1 VRVGPQEVLYAK
13 ACRIGFR
20 DSNVVTFK
28 LGGPVQDKPA
38 TTQTRHWREEIED
51 AGLRP
56 RLAKVKEADY
66 QGLNA
71 TPAWL
76 ACLRDAKPAVRYWGA
91 VGLHACA
98 KYPADLALAKP
109 ALTTL
114 LQDPS
119 VVVRIAAAHALCDW
133 GDERIALP
141 VLVEALKH
149 PTDKTRLFAV
159 IALDKIGE
167 KARPALAQIQ
177 ALTKDRDE
185 YVKRVATTASER
197 LQVKGGKKA

>member
-1 VRVGPQEVLYAK
+1 MA
-13 ACRIGFR
+13 
-20 DSNVVTFK
+20 
-28 LGGPVQDKPA
+28 
-38 TTQTRHWREEIED
+38 
-51 AGLRP
+51 
-56 RLAKVKEADY
+56 
-66 QGLNA
+66 
-71 TPAWL
+71 
-76 ACLRDAKPAVRYWGA
+76 
-91 VGLHACA
+91 
-98 KYPADLALAKP
+98 
-109 ALTTL
+109 TL

-133 GDERIALP
+133 GDEKTALP
-141 VLVEALKH
+141 ILVEALKH

-197 LQVKGGKKA
+197 LQAKGGKKP